1 MEQPVYQQ
9 FYRIEKD
16 HWWFIGMR
24 DICRTMLRRSL
35 IQNRQTREKYLD
47 VGCGTGLWT
56 TKLSE
61 LGTVCGLD
69 FSSDALTFCQK
80 RGIKQLVRASATS
93 LPFADASYSVITA
106 LGLIEHLDDD
116 KGFLGELYRVC
127 KPEGHILLLTS
138 AYKCLWSQHDEIVH
152 HKRRYTRKEVE
163 ALLNASGF
171 KVVSSSYVNTLLF
184 VPILLIRLVQRLVS
198 SGAHNSDGSPDLF
211 MPPPTMN
218 RLLYWLLW
226 TEAQF
231 LKVTT
236 FPFGVGIVL
245 LAKRPA

>member
-1 MEQPVYQQ
+1 ML
-9 FYRIEKD
+9 
-16 HWWFIGMR
+16 

-35 IQNRQTREKYLD
+35 LQNRGAGEKYLD

-56 TKLSE
+56 TKLSQ

-69 FSSDALTFCQK
+69 FSPDALTFCQK

-93 LPFADASYSVITA
+93 LPFADASYNVITA

-116 KGFLGELYRVC
+116 KGFLRELYRVC

-138 AYKCLWSQHDEIVH
+138 AYNFLWSEHDEIVH
-152 HKRRYTRKEVE
+152 HKRRYARKQVE

-184 VPILLIRLVQRLVS
+184 VPILFIRLIQRLVS
-198 SGAHNSDGSPDLF
+198 SGGHSLYGSPDLF
-211 MPPPTMN
+211 MPRQTMN
-218 RLLYWLLW
+218 RLLYRMLW
-226 TEAQF
+226 IEAQF

-245 LAKRPA
+245 LAKRPS